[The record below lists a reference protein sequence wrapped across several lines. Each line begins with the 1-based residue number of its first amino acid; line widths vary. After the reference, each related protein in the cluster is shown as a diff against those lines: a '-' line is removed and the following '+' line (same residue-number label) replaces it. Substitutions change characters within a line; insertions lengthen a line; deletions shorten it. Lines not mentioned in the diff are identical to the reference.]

1 MEGDSKWTLINGLKL
16 PRRSLRIVVID
27 NEAFSIGRYLIILKY
42 LMTLSCKGGN
52 PTGKEVLKLNKT
64 MKTWEK
70 VDTMN
75 YYRHYHAV
83 SVVDSLEV
91 LNICNN

>member
-1 MEGDSKWTLINGLKL
+1 
-16 PRRSLRIVVID
+16 
-27 NEAFSIGRYLIILKY
+27 
-42 LMTLSCKGGN
+42 MTLSCPGGN
-52 PTGKEVLKLNKT
+52 PTGRDVLKLNKT

-75 YYRHYHAV
+75 YYRHRHAA